1 MVGNA
6 GSKNPQRCLS
16 TGARRV
22 GREAS
27 SRTGQTLRRGT
38 STQLSD
44 GQTLRR
50 GTSTQLVSSRNV
62 PSFTTQSSSRLF
74 MLNKEQLS
82 TRLEPTVY
90 GASCTHTLSATTSG
104 ARHKD
109 TIPGS
114 TLRRR
119 TRTRSLTRS
128 RPRSPPPAARA
139 IQQLSR
145 PRLSLPRQRPIRH
158 RVAARPLWWCP
169 SLRGGTSSDLI
180 VQRRAQTYRPSHTS
194 FLRSS
199 ETHPL

>member
-1 MVGNA
+1 MVPGNDCETRQ
-6 GSKNPQRCLS
+6 NL
-16 TGARRV
+16 
-22 GREAS
+22 
-27 SRTGQTLRRGT
+27 
-38 STQLSD
+38 TQS
-44 GQTLRR
+44 
-50 GTSTQLVSSRNV
+50 VSSRNV
-62 PSFTTQSSSRLF
+62 ESFTTQSASRLF
-74 MLNKEQLS
+74 MLNNEQLS

-169 SLRGGTSSDLI
+169 SLRGGASSDLI

-199 ETHPL
+199 ETHLL